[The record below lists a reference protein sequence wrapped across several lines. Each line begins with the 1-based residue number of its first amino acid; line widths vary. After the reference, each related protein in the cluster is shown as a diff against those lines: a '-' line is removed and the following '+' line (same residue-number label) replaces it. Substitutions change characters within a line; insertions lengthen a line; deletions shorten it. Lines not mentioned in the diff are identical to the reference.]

1 MERSASM
8 INSYSLRER
17 GERKRDFICPSTA
30 SSSQFA
36 IWTCLS
42 AECIRNVT
50 RDEGM
55 VDGAS
60 EVGDGGGAERAQKRA
75 KAGLNVIADRGDKN
89 ANYQWQRLG
98 I

>member
-1 MERSASM
+1 MRREYGMRRQAADGE
-8 INSYSLRER
+8 ISLHDKLLFIEGE

-60 EVGDGGGAERAQKRA
+60 EVGMVVGQRGHKRE
-75 KAGLNVIADRGDKN
+75 
-89 ANYQWQRLG
+89 
-98 I
+98 